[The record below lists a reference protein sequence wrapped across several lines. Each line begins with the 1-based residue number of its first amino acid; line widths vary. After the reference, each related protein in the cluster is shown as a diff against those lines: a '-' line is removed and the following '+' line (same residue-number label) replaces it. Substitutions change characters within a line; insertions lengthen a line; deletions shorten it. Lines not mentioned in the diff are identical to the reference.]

1 MRLANGR
8 QLTALEIQREYL
20 TKVTEFVAARGAHN
34 AHVPLILDLWERTLD
49 AIESGNTATIDTE
62 VDWAIKEKLMD
73 NYRERHG
80 LELDAPRIAQL
91 DLTYHDISRSRG
103 LFYLLQSRGA
113 ARRVVDDTAVKDAV
127 DAPPQTT
134 RAKLR
139 GDFVRR
145 AQELGRDYTVDWV
158 HLKLNDRAHQTILC
172 KDPFRSVDDR
182 VDALLD
188 SMG

>member
-1 MRLANGR
+1 M
-8 QLTALEIQREYL
+8 
-20 TKVTEFVAARGAHN
+20 
-34 AHVPLILDLWERTLD
+34 
-49 AIESGNTATIDTE
+49 
-62 VDWAIKEKLMD
+62 DWAIKKKLMD
-73 NYRERHG
+73 GYMRRHD
-80 LELDAPRIAQL
+80 LSLDSPRIAQL
-91 DLTYHDISRSRG
+91 DLTYHDISRQRG
-103 LFYLLQSRGA
+103 IFFLLQARGA
-113 ARRVVDDTAVKDAV
+113 ARRLVTETEVKDAV

-172 KDPFRSVDDR
+172 KDPFRSVDER

-188 SMG
+188 SMSL